1 MPIMGSSGR
10 GDVSDPLGIA
20 ESTLATTRLGVASI
34 ARPTMPEPRAAEFF
48 ARCRDPE
55 PCDFEVLCDS
65 AVDQQ
70 RIETAHLQRWHADSP
85 PATDDLC
92 QQVFEQHANESEVV
106 IQAIEYVAR
115 RFGGRVDPNEVR
127 PLIAPGITPQVIGS
141 VYRVLRKRGRL
152 TVDGENVN
160 NDTRGRNA
168 GKKQPVY
175 RLVDADDTHGRRSA

>member
-1 MPIMGSSGR
+1 M
-10 GDVSDPLGIA
+10 A
-20 ESTLATTRLGVASI
+20 Q
-34 ARPTMPEPRAAEFF
+34 EFF
-48 ARCRDPE
+48 ARCRDAE
-55 PCDFEVLCDS
+55 PCAFEVPCDTPTRR
-65 AVDQQ
+65 D
-70 RIETAHLQRWHADSP
+70 ELELAHMRRWHADSP

-92 QQVFEQHANESEVV
+92 QQLFEQHANESEVV